1 MTVHLHPSGVLL
13 ESRPKWVIY
22 YELVLTSKE
31 FMRSCMP
38 LQPEWLTEV
47 APHYYSQKS
56 IEALGV
62 DKKMPKGKGAAPES
76 RL

>member
-13 ESRPKWVIY
+13 ESKPKWVIF

-31 FMRSCMP
+31 FMRSVMP

-47 APHYYSQKS
+47 APHYYKPKDV
-56 IEALGV
+56 EALGV
-62 DKKMPKGKGAAPES
+62 DKKMPKGKF
-76 RL
+76 